1 MILILI
7 LMILVIL
14 IIIAKPWAG
23 VHHYHGASDHG
34 CIFCFLKNLPEL
46 WSIQWSH
53 SWKKFNLQNS
63 FSNKKSFLWWSQ
75 NCEVLSIQ
83 CVQTNQLSFSA
94 TKLKISLPWQ
104 TCPKTKYFYT
114 SEPNQCQL
122 SICNLPFWLFV
133 TAKLNIFIPVNFLR
147 SQSNMSCSKTSP
159 KLP

>member
-1 MILILI
+1 
-7 LMILVIL
+7 MILVIL

-53 SWKKFNLQNS
+53 SWKKFNLQTFFKQTVFPMVISKLWSSINLVRTNKS
-63 FSNKKSFLWWSQ
+63 AFSLCNKTKNFTSL
-75 NCEVLSIQ
+75 
-83 CVQTNQLSFSA
+83 TNMS
-94 TKLKISLPWQ
+94 KE
-104 TCPKTKYFYT
+104 PKTKYFYT

-147 SQSNMSCSKTSP
+147 SQSNMSCSKTSL